1 MKRKTLAVSLS
12 AILAASMLFGCGSNS
27 KSGDTKSSSDN
38 GSASASAA
46 DASNAGSDASGSGI
60 QYDGDDVTITYWH
73 THGDSEEE
81 VLVDTII
88 PEFEKQY
95 PNIHVD
101 AVRMPYIAVIC
112 DWVVFC
118 NIIDYIFQPDEGSL
132 VNYCLTTIGILKE
145 PVAWLQNTWTGNFVI
160 WICSIWKGYGWVM
173 IIYTAGLL
181 GIPSDQYEAATMDGA
196 NAVQKFFHVT
206 LPGLRGT
213 TLYLLINLI
222 NGAMNIFIQVFLLT
236 KGDPLGTT
244 DVVMDYIYRRAFNY
258 FDFGYAA
265 ACGIVMG
272 IVVFAISMG
281 LKRFL
286 RYGEN
291 L

>member
-101 AVRMPYIAVIC
+101 AVRMPYDGLMQQIITSLSSGTGP
-112 DWVVFC
+112 DLMRMDIIWVPELAEYMDRKLC
-118 NIIDYIFQPDEGSL
+118 YLDLLNLEGL
-132 VNYCLTTIGILKE
+132 
-145 PVAWLQNTWTGNFVI
+145 WL
-160 WICSIWKGYGWVM
+160 GYDH
-173 IIYTAGLL
+173 L
-181 GIPSDQYEAATMDGA
+181 
-196 NAVQKFFHVT
+196 H
-206 LPGLRGT
+206 
-213 TLYLLINLI
+213 
-222 NGAMNIFIQVFLLT
+222 
-236 KGDPLGTT
+236 
-244 DVVMDYIYRRAFNY
+244 RRSSWNP
-258 FDFGYAA
+258 
-265 ACGIVMG
+265 IRSV
-272 IVVFAISMG
+272 
-281 LKRFL
+281 
-286 RYGEN
+286 
-291 L
+291 

>member
-46 DASNAGSDASGSGI
+46 DAIPTQAQMLSGSGI

-101 AVRMPYIAVIC
+101 AVRMPY
-112 DWVVFC
+112 DGLMQQ
-118 NIIDYIFQPDEGSL
+118 IITSLSSGTGPDLSEWILSGFQNL
-132 VNYCLTTIGILKE
+132 LKWE
-145 PVAWLQNTWTGNFVI
+145 HLQQLM
-160 WICSIWKGYGWVM
+160 IWKDLQ
-173 IIYTAGLL
+173 I
-181 GIPSDQYEAATMDGA
+181 
-196 NAVQKFFHVT
+196 
-206 LPGLRGT
+206 
-213 TLYLLINLI
+213 
-222 NGAMNIFIQVFLLT
+222 
-236 KGDPLGTT
+236 
-244 DVVMDYIYRRAFNY
+244 
-258 FDFGYAA
+258 
-265 ACGIVMG
+265 
-272 IVVFAISMG
+272 
-281 LKRFL
+281 
-286 RYGEN
+286 
-291 L
+291 

>member
-101 AVRMPYIAVIC
+101 AVRMPYDGLMQQIITSLSSGTGPDLMRMDIIWVPELAEMGALAAVDDLEGFADLKDNLYEGPLSTNYYNGKYYGLPLNTNCLSGVYSKTMMEELNI
-112 DWVVFC
+112 DSIPTTYDEVVG
-118 NIIDYIFQPDEGSL
+118 IERQTWSGSVSDRMRGGKL
-132 VNYCLTTIGILKE
+132 LGYGSTVSLFGRCLYQRGLYK
-145 PVAWLQNTWTGNFVI
+145 
-160 WICSIWKGYGWVM
+160 SIW
-173 IIYTAGLL
+173 
-181 GIPSDQYEAATMDGA
+181 
-196 NAVQKFFHVT
+196 
-206 LPGLRGT
+206 
-213 TLYLLINLI
+213 LY
-222 NGAMNIFIQVFLLT
+222 QQ
-236 KGDPLGTT
+236 
-244 DVVMDYIYRRAFNY
+244 
-258 FDFGYAA
+258 
-265 ACGIVMG
+265 
-272 IVVFAISMG
+272 
-281 LKRFL
+281 
-286 RYGEN
+286 
-291 L
+291 